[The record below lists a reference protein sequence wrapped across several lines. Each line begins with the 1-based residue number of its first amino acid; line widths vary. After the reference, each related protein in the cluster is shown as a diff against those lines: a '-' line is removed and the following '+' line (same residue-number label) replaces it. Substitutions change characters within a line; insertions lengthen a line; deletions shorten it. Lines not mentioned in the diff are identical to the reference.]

1 MTRAKDISKILTD
14 ADISGT
20 LDVSGAFTS
29 QGIDDNAD
37 AVAITIDSSE
47 LVGIGTNSPSSFNGG
62 ANNLVVGTG
71 SGSEGITIFADSSS
85 NSAIFFADGDST
97 TTGQLNYQHA
107 SNAFTFHT
115 NGGTERMRIDSS
127 GNLLV
132 GATSSNAGA
141 FGSISPQILVAGTI
155 PQVALH
161 ETDTDKDGYIGISSS
176 TMFIQTADAIP
187 IRFGTNDAERMRIDS
202 SGNVGIGTT
211 SISSS
216 DKLSISGGR
225 ARIVNSVA
233 QSGNTLD
240 NSSFS
245 GLIINN
251 SNNAN
256 GDLAGIVMYPTSQ
269 YTAAA
274 GVFGYRESQ
283 TAGGLSFWTGSNTGS
298 ERMRIEAG
306 GNLLIGST
314 SYSSSSNNKM
324 IEGNGG
330 VFFARAVTSSAGQ
343 LTLANPN
350 GNVGQIR
357 TSGSTTTYAT
367 SSDYRLKDNIN
378 YTFDATSQ
386 IKQLKPCEFNFKTDL
401 TTKIIGFIA
410 HETQE
415 IVPQAVSGTKDQVDA
430 DGNIDPQGI
439 DNSHLVPLLVKTIQ
453 ELESRITALEGA

>member
-37 AVAITIDSSE
+37 ATAITIDSSE
-47 LVGIGTNSPSSFNGG
+47 RVMIGNTTEGVAGADELTVGNTSAGN
-62 ANNLVVGTG
+62 
-71 SGSEGITIFADSSS
+71 GITIRSGTS
-85 NSAIFFADGDST
+85 NSGALYFSDGTS
-97 TTGQLNYQHA
+97 GA
-107 SNAFTFHT
+107 SEYD
-115 NGGTERMRIDSS
+115 GGFEYSHGSQFMRFISAGSERMRLDSS
-127 GNLLV
+127 GRLLLGTTTEGEASADNFTVSGSGNV
-132 GATSSNAGA
+132 GMTIRSTNSSETAIYFSDGTSGDDEFRGFINYKHSDN
-141 FGSISPQILVAGTI
+141 
-155 PQVALH
+155 
-161 ETDTDKDGYIGISSS
+161 
-176 TMFIQTADAIP
+176 TM
-187 IRFGTNDAERMRIDS
+187 RFGTDATDVMRIDS
-202 SGNVGIGTT
+202 SGNVGIGQT
-211 SISSS
+211 SNLARLTVNSGATNASATFISS
-216 DKLSISGGR
+216 DAGAYIGF
-225 ARIVNSVA
+225 ADNST
-233 QSGNTLD
+233 TLD
-240 NSSFS
+240 S
-245 GLIINN
+245 GTFPYVFTGAVGNDYIIGTNN
-251 SNNAN
+251 
-256 GDLAGIVMYPTSQ
+256 
-269 YTAAA
+269 
-274 GVFGYRESQ
+274 
-283 TAGGLSFWTGSNTGS
+283 S

>member
-1 MTRAKDISKILTD
+1 MSHQKEAFGSGTPLYVDQTNNRVGIKTTAMSSYYAKDLVLS
-14 ADISGT
+14 ADN
-20 LDVSGAFTS
+20 
-29 QGIDDNAD
+29 QG
-37 AVAITIDSSE
+37 
-47 LVGIGTNSPSSFNGG
+47 
-62 ANNLVVGTG
+62 
-71 SGSEGITIFADSSS
+71 GITIVGGTSDTGQYLA
-85 NSAIFFADGDST
+85 FADGTSGSDRFR
-97 TTGQLNYQHA
+97 GYLQYAHD
-107 SNAFTFHT
+107 T
-115 NGGTERMRIDSS
+115 NNMLFATDGSEAMRIDSS
-127 GNLLV
+127 GRVMIGNTTEGV
-132 GATSSNAGA
+132 AGA
-141 FGSISPQILVAGTI
+141 DELTVGNTSGGNGITIRSGTSNNGALYFSDGTSGASEYDGGFEYNHGSQFMRFISAG
-155 PQVALH
+155 
-161 ETDTDKDGYIGISSS
+161 S
-176 TMFIQTADAIP
+176 
-187 IRFGTNDAERMRIDS
+187 ERMRINS